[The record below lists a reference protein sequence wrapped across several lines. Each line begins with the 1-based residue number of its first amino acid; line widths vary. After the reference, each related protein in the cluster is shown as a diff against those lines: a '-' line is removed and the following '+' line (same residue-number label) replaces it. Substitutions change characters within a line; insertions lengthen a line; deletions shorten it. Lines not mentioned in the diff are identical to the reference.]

1 MRALYAAT
9 FAILALS
16 FCCARPVQAQC
27 SIRDAVGQ
35 WAYNYSGWYI
45 PAGATTPVQISTHGV
60 FIIDW
65 TGKVTGPGTWA
76 MGAPL
81 AGTPITAGEMLEFDF
96 VDGVIQVNPDCTG
109 LLSTMMKFKALPIPA
124 LGPYYGRIIVLPGR
138 NEIEGMALQAPGTEK
153 PMWTYT
159 LKRMSYQP
167 GPVTWLSPPA
177 K

>member
-1 MRALYAAT
+1 MRALRVAGS
-9 FAILALS
+9 IMLAFF
-16 FCCARPVQAQC
+16 FCRAVPAQAQC
-27 SIRDAVGQ
+27 SLQNVVGQ

-45 PAGATTPVQISTHGV
+45 PAGATAPVQISTHGV

-81 AGTPITAGEMLEFDF
+81 AGTPVQAGQMLEFDF
-96 VDGVIQVNPDCTG
+96 VDGTIQVTPDCTG
-109 LLSTMMKFKALPIPA
+109 LLSTMLKFKALPIPA
-124 LGPYYGRIIVLPGR
+124 LGPYYGRIIVLPAR
-138 NEIEGMALQAPGTEK
+138 NEIEGMALVAPGTEK

-159 LKRMSYQP
+159 LKRMSSQP
-167 GPVTWLSPPA
+167 ATVTWLSPPS